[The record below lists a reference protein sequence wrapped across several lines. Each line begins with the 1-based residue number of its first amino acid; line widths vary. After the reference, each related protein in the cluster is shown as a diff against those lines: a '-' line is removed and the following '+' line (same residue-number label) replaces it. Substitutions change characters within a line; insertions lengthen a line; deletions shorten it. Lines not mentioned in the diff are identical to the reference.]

1 MYLPANLTPFMEPV
15 RKYLDEAQLHAPVIA
30 GGVGGSGTR
39 LVVQMLQR
47 LGFSMGQH
55 LNGAGDALHFIPVY
69 DNHIAKC
76 IAGNVSPRGFVD
88 DLLVALVAHRG
99 GSGEKC
105 AWGWKNPRSIYLLP
119 LLDQLF
125 DGMRFVHVV
134 RDGHTVATSRNQ
146 AQLEKYGTLII
157 PHEYQHLPKAD
168 KSLLLWSYVNTAA
181 ADYGN
186 HMGMR
191 YLCLRYE
198 DICENPVKA
207 MGDLALALGVEQPQP
222 SIVIVNTPRTRDLQ
236 RHSQRA
242 QSAAAITDIAL
253 QRFGYP
259 C

>member
-1 MYLPANLTPFMEPV
+1 MYPLVNLKPFVDPI
-15 RKYLDEAQLHAPVIA
+15 RRYLEKAQLSAPVIA

-55 LNGAGDALHFIPVY
+55 LNGAGDALSFIPVY
-69 DNHIAKC
+69 DNHIAGYL
-76 IAGNVSPRGFVD
+76 ARDVSPRGFVD

-99 GSGEKC
+99 GSGEKF
-105 AWGWKNPRSIYLLP
+105 AWGWKNPRSVYLLP

-134 RDGHTVATSRNQ
+134 RDGHAVATSRNQ
-146 AQLEKYGTLII
+146 AQLEKYGTMVI
-157 PHEYQHLPKAD
+157 PQKYQHLPEAD
-168 KSLLLWSYVNTAA
+168 QSLLLWSYINTAA

-186 HMGMR
+186 RMGMR

-198 DICENPVKA
+198 DICEDPAKSLA
-207 MGDLALALGVEQPQP
+207 DLARVLGVDHAQPTG
-222 SIVIVNTPRTRDLQ
+222 INVNTPRTRDHQGHLQ
-236 RHSQRA
+236 HA
-242 QSAAAITDIAL
+242 QGVAAITDVAL

-259 C
+259 W